1 MTGMTGTTR
10 PRYLLDTVAAIA
22 ILENDPAFP
31 GVLPRDAKASVSIIT
46 MGELY
51 AAAEN
56 SARVQA
62 NLQRF
67 IEFASRRHVLL
78 CDDQTARQYAG
89 ISQQLRRKGRPIPQN
104 DMWIA
109 ALAMQHGLTLVT
121 RDAHFS
127 YIDGLLRQS
136 W

>member
-1 MTGMTGTTR
+1 MTGTTH
-10 PRYLLDTVAAIA
+10 PHYLLDTVAAIA
-22 ILENDPAFP
+22 ILENDAAFQGLIP
-31 GVLPRDAKASVSIIT
+31 SDARASVPIMT
-46 MGELY
+46 VRELY

-67 IEFASRRHVLL
+67 VEFASRRDVLM
-78 CDDQTARQYAG
+78 CDEQTAREYAR
-89 ISQQLRRKGRPIPQN
+89 ISYQLRKKGRPIPQN

-109 ALAMQHGLTLVT
+109 AIAMQYQLVLVT
-121 RDAHFS
+121 RDAHFRN
-127 YIDGLLRQS
+127 IDGLLLQT

>member
-1 MTGMTGTTR
+1 MTGIIHR
-10 PRYLLDTVAAIA
+10 PYLLDTVAVIA
-22 ILENDPAFP
+22 ILENDPAFQ
-31 GVLPRDAKASVSIIT
+31 GVLPSDAKASVPIIT

-56 SARVQA
+56 SARVQE

-67 IEFASRRHVLL
+67 AEFASRRSVLL
-78 CDDQTARQYAG
+78 CDDLTAREYG
-89 ISQQLRRKGRPIPQN
+89 RISRQLRKKGGPIPQN

-109 ALAMQHGLTLVT
+109 ALAMQHQLTLVT
-121 RDAHFS
+121 RDGHFS
-127 YIDGLLRQS
+127 HVDGLPLKM

>member
-1 MTGMTGTTR
+1 MTGITH
-10 PRYLLDTVAAIA
+10 PLYLLDTVAAIA
-22 ILENDPAFP
+22 ILENDPAFQ
-31 GVLPRDAKASVSIIT
+31 GVLPLDAKASVPIIT

-56 SARVQA
+56 SAHRQA
-62 NLQRF
+62 NVQRF
-67 IEFASRRHVLL
+67 TEFASRRDVLL
-78 CDDQTARQYAG
+78 CDDQTARQYAR
-89 ISQQLRRKGRPIPQN
+89 ISQQLRKKGRPIPQN

-121 RDAHFS
+121 RDAHFNH
-127 YIDGLLRQS
+127 IDELLLLA

>member
-1 MTGMTGTTR
+1 MTGITH
-10 PRYLLDTVAAIA
+10 PLYLLDTVAAIA
-22 ILENDPAFP
+22 ILENDPAFQ
-31 GVLPRDAKASVSIIT
+31 GVLPLDAKASVPIIT

-56 SARVQA
+56 SAHRQA
-62 NLQRF
+62 NVQRF
-67 IEFASRRHVLL
+67 TEFASRRDVLL
-78 CDDQTARQYAG
+78 CDDQTARQYAR
-89 ISQQLRRKGRPIPQN
+89 ISQQLRKKGRPIPQN

-121 RDAHFS
+121 RDAHFNH
-127 YIDGLLRQS
+127 IDGLLLLA

>member
-1 MTGMTGTTR
+1 M
-10 PRYLLDTVAAIA
+10 AAIA
-22 ILENDPAFP
+22 ILENDSAFQ
-31 GVLPRDAKASVSIIT
+31 GVLPPDAKASVPIIT

-56 SARVQA
+56 SAHVQA

-67 IEFASRRHVLL
+67 AEFAGRRDVLL
-78 CDDQTARQYAG
+78 CDEQTARQYAK
-89 ISQQLRRKGRPIPQN
+89 IAQLLRKKGRPIPQN

-127 YIDGLLRQS
+127 HIDGLLIQA